1 MDLVP
6 TVVDAEVSIERTPV
20 DIELLGFLGP
30 DMSKKCRA
38 PKGHGHM
45 RRLASSP
52 MLWSAEGAQ
61 PIGKGRARR
70 ATLIGKFWFG
80 V

>member
-1 MDLVP
+1 
-6 TVVDAEVSIERTPV
+6 
-20 DIELLGFLGP
+20 
-30 DMSKKCRA
+30 MSKKCRA

-52 MLWSAEGAQ
+52 TLWSAEGAQ